1 MGSLSL
7 LQKIF
12 PTQELNQG
20 LLHCRQILYQ
30 LSYQGSQKN
39 SRDFSGGPVV
49 KTLPSNAEE
58 AGLIPGRGAKILHA
72 SRPKQPKHKQKQHCN
87 KFNKDFKNGPHQ
99 KNLLEKV
106 ERIIGKEAQIGH
118 AQALISQ
125 T

>member
-1 MGSLSL
+1 MEEPCLPVPRLVHTPGHGR
-7 LQKIF
+7 
-12 PTQELNQG
+12 QG
-20 LLHCRQILYQ
+20 L
-30 LSYQGSQKN
+30 G
-39 SRDFSGGPVV
+39 SGGPVV

-72 SRPKQPKHKQKQHCN
+72 SRPKQPKHKQKPHCK

-99 KNLLEKV
+99 KNLLKKV
-106 ERIIGKEAQIGH
+106 ERIIDKEAQIGH